1 VQNSEQQKKFKD
13 EFMLK
18 KASVIIVLG
27 TLVSL
32 MYVHQQVNLVK
43 LSYLIKDNEKR
54 VEMLVDQNEFLK
66 YNVASLKSP
75 EVLEEVML
83 ARDIELFHP
92 EDCQFVKIDL
102 YKNRKVRRKRKT
114 KNLAKMMFSYVFAL
128 KRTAVAQD
136 SR

>member
-1 VQNSEQQKKFKD
+1 MRKKIIHEHEVQNSEQQKKFKD

-54 VEMLVDQNEFLK
+54 L
-66 YNVASLKSP
+66 
-75 EVLEEVML
+75 
-83 ARDIELFHP
+83 IEL
-92 EDCQFVKIDL
+92 
-102 YKNRKVRRKRKT
+102 
-114 KNLAKMMFSYVFAL
+114 
-128 KRTAVAQD
+128 
-136 SR
+136 